1 MSNAEPPPPAAP
13 QPADFSSS
21 PVVLEMRD
29 IAKRFGTVTALD
41 GVGFSLQEGEVHALL
56 GENGAGKSTLVK
68 IIAGAHRPDRGKI
81 VLRGAPIEIR
91 NPHHARK
98 LGIACMYQETSLFP
112 DLSVLE
118 NLFLGD
124 APRTRAGLL
133 DWPEMRRR
141 AARVFDSLG
150 VTLNFSGR
158 LGSMGKAQRQLVEIA
173 RALLAEARILIM
185 DEPTAALTERET
197 ERLFGLVERLR
208 DGGTAIIF
216 ISHRLEEIYR
226 VASRVTVLRD
236 GRLAGS
242 ASLGELTQDRL
253 VQLMVGR
260 KVEQLYPRHRRE
272 PGEVLLE
279 VRGFSRPPGFRDVS
293 FQVRSGE
300 IVGLAGLVGSG
311 RSEIARAI
319 FGIDRDATGEVIW
332 QGQPLA
338 ADPWTTLRR
347 GIALV
352 PEDRGAQGLLPGFS
366 VARNLSLSSF
376 DRIARHGFV
385 SPAAETALAER
396 FIDSMRIKPPR
407 RELPADT
414 LSGGNQQKVVI
425 GRMLAVTP
433 RLLLLDEPTQGIDVG
448 AKAEVHALIDRL
460 VNEGLGVL
468 CISSDLPEV
477 LGMAD
482 RILVMH
488 RGRLAAEFPGGVTAE
503 TVMHAASGLT
513 TSDSSHVR

>member
-1 MSNAEPPPPAAP
+1 MNDSERTPGSSRTADSTSTTAA
-13 QPADFSSS
+13 
-21 PVVLEMRD
+21 LEMRG
-29 IAKRFGTVTALD
+29 IAKRFGSVTALD
-41 GVGFSLQEGEVHALL
+41 GVDFSLRQGEVHALL
-56 GENGAGKSTLVK
+56 GENGA
-68 IIAGAHRPDRGKI
+68 
-81 VLRGAPIEIR
+81 
-91 NPHHARK
+91 
-98 LGIACMYQETSLFP
+98 CMYQETSLCP

-133 DWPEMRRR
+133 DWPAMRKR
-141 AARVFDSLG
+141 AMQVFDGLG
-150 VTLNFSGR
+150 VSVNLPSR
-158 LGSMGKAQRQLVEIA
+158 LGGLGKAQRQLVEIA
-173 RALLAEARILIM
+173 RALLANARILIM
-185 DEPTAALTERET
+185 DEPTSALTQRET

-208 DGGTAIIF
+208 DDGTAIVF

-226 VASRVTVLRD
+226 VASHVTVLRD

-242 ASLGELTQDRL
+242 ASLIGMTQEQL
-253 VQLMVGR
+253 VQQMVGR
-260 KVEQLYPRHRRE
+260 KVEQLYPRNRRA
-272 PGEVLLE
+272 PGETLLE

-293 FQVRSGE
+293 FQVREGE

-319 FGIDRDATGEVIW
+319 FGVDRGATGEVIW
-332 QGQPLA
+332 RGQPLA
-338 ADPWTTLRR
+338 ADPWSTLRR

-366 VARNLSLSSF
+366 ISQNLSLSSF
-376 DRIARHGFV
+376 DRIGPHGFV
-385 SPAAETALAER
+385 SRAAEAALAER
-396 FIDSMRIKPPR
+396 FIKSLQIKPPR
-407 RELPADT
+407 SALPADA

-425 GRMLAVTP
+425 GRMLAVNP
-433 RLLLLDEPTQGIDVG
+433 RLLILDEPTQGIDVG
-448 AKAEVHALIDRL
+448 AKAEIHALIDRL

-488 RGRLAAEFPGGVTAE
+488 RGHLTGEFPYGTTAE
-503 TVMHAASGLT
+503 AVMHAASGL
-513 TSDSSHVR
+513 SSEAGHVR

>member
-1 MSNAEPPPPAAP
+1 MSDNVEQPAGSPEPPEVMT
-13 QPADFSSS
+13 F
-21 PVVLEMRD
+21 PVAIEMRD
-29 IAKRFGTVTALD
+29 IAKRFGSVTALD
-41 GVGFSLQEGEVHALL
+41 GVEFTARHGEVHALL

-68 IIAGAHRPDRGKI
+68 IIAGAHRPDRGSIK
-81 VLRGAPIEIR
+81 LRGAPVEIR
-91 NPHHARK
+91 NPHHARS
-98 LGIACMYQETSLFP
+98 LGIACMYQETSLCP

-124 APRTRAGLL
+124 APRTRTGLL
-133 DWPEMRRR
+133 DWPTMRQR
-141 AARVFDSLG
+141 AARVFEGLG
-150 VTLNFSGR
+150 VSVNLSSR
-158 LGSMGKAQRQLVEIA
+158 LGGLGKAQRQLVEIA

-185 DEPTAALTERET
+185 DEPTSALTGRET
-197 ERLFGLVERLR
+197 ERLFELVEHLR
-208 DGGTAIIF
+208 DSGTAIIF

-226 VASRVTVLRD
+226 VASQVTVLRD

-242 ASLGELTQDRL
+242 GPLKGMSQE
-253 VQLMVGR
+253 QLIQQMVGR
-260 KVEQLYPRHRRE
+260 KVEQLYPRNRRA

-279 VRGFSRPPGFRDVS
+279 VKDFSRPPGFRDVS
-293 FQVRSGE
+293 FKVREGE

-319 FGIDRDATGEVIW
+319 FGIDRGATGQVSW
-332 QGQPLA
+332 CGQPLTA
-338 ADPWTTLRR
+338 NPWSNLRR
-347 GIALV
+347 GVALV
-352 PEDRGAQGLLPGFS
+352 PEDRGGQGLLPGFS
-366 VARNLSLSSF
+366 IAQNLTLSSF
-376 DRIARHGFV
+376 DRIGPRGIV
-385 SPAAETALAER
+385 SRAAEKALAER
-396 FIDSMRIKPPR
+396 FVESLRIKPPR
-407 RELPADT
+407 QELPANT

-425 GRMLAVTP
+425 GRMLAVNP

-448 AKAEVHALIDRL
+448 AKAEIHALIDRL

-488 RGRLAAEFPGGVTAE
+488 RGQMVAEYPHGTAAE

-513 TSDSSHVR
+513 SESHHVR